1 MSASLR
7 ALLAGIVDYA
17 GLFPPATLPLDQALH
32 NFAQYRQG
40 ADQWMLGR
48 FIVPATRLTELTAF
62 DTLFHDQPPFLFCV
76 LGHGGK
82 TSDEF
87 LKSLDTDL
95 TQIAH
100 FRDRHPGRVEV
111 DVLEIKLPEEMVRP
125 VNHQA
130 AIDALV
136 RASELI
142 ERHGP
147 PELTPYFEIAFGADW
162 RVALV
167 AALAL
172 LQKVQE
178 VVFNR
183 LKRCRPPGFKLRCGG
198 LEPTAFP
205 TPHQVAAAITG
216 CRDHGVALK
225 ATAGLHHPLRRFDPA
240 LPTHMHGFVN
250 VFGGAVLTAV
260 HRFDE
265 RLLEMILADEEAGH
279 FVFSDEGFCWG
290 KLWASVER
298 IRAARQQFAIG
309 FGSCSFEE
317 PREDLRALGWL
328 Q

>member
-17 GLFPPATLPLDQALH
+17 GLFPPAKLPLHQALH

-62 DTLFHDQPPFLFCV
+62 DKLFHDHPPFLFCV
-76 LGHGGK
+76 LGRGGK

-87 LKSLDTDL
+87 LAGLEADL

-111 DVLEIKLPEEMVRP
+111 DVLEVKLPDEMVRP
-125 VNHQA
+125 QNQQA
-130 AIDALV
+130 ALDTLV
-136 RASELI
+136 RATELM

-147 PELTPYFEIAFGADW
+147 PVLSPYFEIAFGADW
-162 RVALV
+162 RVALA

-172 LQKVQE
+172 LQHVQE
-178 VVFNR
+178 VAFNR
-183 LKRCRPPGFKLRCGG
+183 LQRCRPAGFKLRCGG
-198 LEPTAFP
+198 LEPTTFP
-205 TPHQVAAAITG
+205 TPEQVAAVITG
-216 CRDHGVALK
+216 CRDHGVTLK
-225 ATAGLHHPLRRFDPA
+225 ATAGLHHPLYRFDA
-240 LPTHMHGFVN
+240 GLETHMHGFVN

-279 FVFSDEGFCWG
+279 FIFNDEGFCWG
-290 KLWASVER
+290 KLWVSVER
-298 IRAARQQFAIG
+298 IRAARQQFAIA
-309 FGSCSFEE
+309 FGSCSFDE

-328 Q
+328 K